1 MAIGPIWVH
10 WAVMSGKV
18 GYPVGYWA
26 VDGVLSD
33 LQLPIGT
40 LSASKRPTT
49 YYIYN
54 SYNPNARFAI
64 NH

>member
-1 MAIGPIWVH
+1 MDPL
-10 WAVMSGKV
+10 
-18 GYPVGYWA
+18 GYHVWQGRVPSRLLGRQQGPVGPPVA
-26 VDGVLSD
+26 DRA
-33 LQLPIGT
+33 
-40 LSASKRPTT
+40 LSASLRPTT